1 MLRPGLLRPQD
12 QFLWQGRV
20 PCECDACTLSN
31 SGVRRNF
38 RKRVRQQR
46 ISVISLH
53 TWLMAIMLCTTV
65 RNMQQKV

>member
-1 MLRPGLLRPQD
+1 MVKLARAMPKNYKFFIYFLKLIELTLAARLSPILALRVSLPI
-12 QFLWQGRV
+12 
-20 PCECDACTLSN
+20 

-53 TWLMAIMLCTTV
+53 G
-65 RNMQQKV
+65 